1 MLNYLLDNIS
11 SWKTLLI
18 WEKKKKV
25 ETIFISRNCNEAF
38 FSFSLWK
45 SVLLMTDLFLSFNH
59 VSRFCS
65 RWFGMCVHVCVCVCV
80 CVCVYVCAWVCAH
93 MFFFSFPSTAS
104 PFCECVFACV
114 CVCVCVCVHVCVR
127 TCMRV
132 CTCACVCVRVCV
144 WVLAFYKLSF
154 SLLICLFDLHRWPR
168 AAIRRARWP
177 HTSAA
182 GEVPGMCSWRKMK
195 WPGRWVIELAGH
207 FSCIKSQFFHMP
219 CHDTS
224 ALPCLASVDWG

>member
-1 MLNYLLDNIS
+1 MFLDF
-11 SWKTLLI
+11 
-18 WEKKKKV
+18 V
-25 ETIFISRNCNEAF
+25 QGG
-38 FSFSLWK
+38 
-45 SVLLMTDLFLSFNH
+45 SVC
-59 VSRFCS
+59 VY
-65 RWFGMCVHVCVCVCV
+65 MCVCVCVCV
-80 CVCVYVCAWVCAH
+80 CVCMYVH
-93 MFFFSFPSTAS
+93 
-104 PFCECVFACV
+104 ECVHTCSFSLFQALQAHFVNVCLRVCV
-114 CVCVCVCVHVCVR
+114 CVCVCVCACVRAYVHACVHMRVCVR
-127 TCMRV
+127 ACMCV
-132 CTCACVCVRVCV
+132 IACILQV
-144 WVLAFYKLSF
+144 AF

-224 ALPCLASVDWG
+224 ALPCLASVD